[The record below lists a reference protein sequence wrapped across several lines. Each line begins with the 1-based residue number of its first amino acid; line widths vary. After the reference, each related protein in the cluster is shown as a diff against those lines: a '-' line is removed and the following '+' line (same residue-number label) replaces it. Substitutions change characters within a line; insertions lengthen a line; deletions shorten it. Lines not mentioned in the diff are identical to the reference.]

1 MIDKIKTFELKLEY
15 SPEEI
20 AEINKEFLKVS
31 RPDVD
36 YSDAGNEYKVGY
48 INAKAGRLDRGD
60 SLHDEGTRWLKK

>member
-1 MIDKIKTFELKLEY
+1 MIDQIKTFELKQEY

-20 AEINKEFLKVS
+20 IEINKEFLKVS

-48 INAKAGRLDRGD
+48 INAKAARLDRGD
-60 SLHDEGTRWLKK
+60 PLHDEGTR